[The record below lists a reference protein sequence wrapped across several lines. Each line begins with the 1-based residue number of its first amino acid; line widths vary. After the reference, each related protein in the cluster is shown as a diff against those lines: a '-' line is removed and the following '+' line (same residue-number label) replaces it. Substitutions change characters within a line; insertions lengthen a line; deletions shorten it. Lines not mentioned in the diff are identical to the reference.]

1 MENYCFIQ
9 RKRKTEKKEINGTN
23 RGTKLS
29 YLIKR

>member
-1 MENYCFIQ
+1 MESYRFIQ